1 MGLFTLP
8 YAEGDANENPPK
20 RGVVHWIWL
29 FLAQKRQRSMD
40 GELYMKNLSYGLK
53 LVLFKN
59 RGLSEYFCKFPE

>member
-1 MGLFTLP
+1 
-8 YAEGDANENPPK
+8 
-20 RGVVHWIWL
+20 
-29 FLAQKRQRSMD
+29 MD